1 LKTLTNGL
9 HETPAVR
16 STGSEEAFSLGFGN
30 VQLDMKR
37 YLFLTSLAVFLLTTS
52 VTFAQDSC
60 QAQFAGGEP
69 PIIINS
75 KMTNKY
81 RELCNSAYS
90 VGHSGL
96 TRTPL
101 WAAEHLTRDRLF
113 DAKGLKRS
121 NNFRADSRLP
131 YNERSELADYA
142 HSGYDRG
149 HMAPSADF
157 GDPTSQGESFLFS
170 NMIPQD
176 HNNNTGIHEGIETAV
191 RKEVK
196 KRGELYVITGPLF
209 QGTKLESLKGRVI
222 IPTGI
227 FKCLYDQNRKEAGC
241 YLEQNA
247 PEPNYNTI
255 TVAEIEKMA
264 GINLF
269 PALSADVKSRL
280 MNLPIAKPRGRKGN

>member
-1 LKTLTNGL
+1 M
-9 HETPAVR
+9 R
-16 STGSEEAFSLGFGN
+16 
-30 VQLDMKR
+30 Q
-37 YLFLTSLAVFLLTTS
+37 
-52 VTFAQDSC
+52 
-60 QAQFAGGEP
+60 
-69 PIIINS
+69 IIIALCLLLSISVVYASNCS
-75 KMTNKY
+75 EPFVGGQAPSITNPKMAAKY
-81 RELCNSAYS
+81 RELCNQAYA
-90 VGHSGL
+90 VGHSGI

-101 WAAEHLTRDRLF
+101 WAAEHLTRDRLL

-121 NNFRADSRLP
+121 NSFRADSRLP
-131 YNERSELADYA
+131 YNERAELSDYA
-142 HSGYDRG
+142 RSGYDRG

-157 GDPTSQGESFLFS
+157 GDSSSQDESFLLS

-176 HNNNTGIHEGIETAV
+176 HNNNTGIHEGIESAV

-227 FKCLYDQNRKEAGC
+227 FKCLYDPSRKEAGC

-247 PEPNYNTI
+247 PGPDYSAA
-255 TVAEIEKMA
+255 TVAEIEKQA

-269 PALSADVKSRL
+269 PALSADIKNRL
-280 MNLPIAKPRGRKGN
+280 MQLPAAKPRGRKGNR

>member
-1 LKTLTNGL
+1 MIN
-9 HETPAVR
+9 
-16 STGSEEAFSLGFGN
+16 
-30 VQLDMKR
+30 
-37 YLFLTSLAVFLLTTS
+37 YLFLLTVALSTAS
-52 VTFAQDSC
+52 ATIAQNFC
-60 QAQFAGGEP
+60 QEQFAGGESP
-69 PIIINS
+69 VITNP

-81 RELCNSAYS
+81 SELCNSAYA

-96 TRTPL
+96 TSTPL

-121 NNFRADSRLP
+121 NNFRGDSRLP

-142 HSGYDRG
+142 RSGYDRG

-157 GDPTSQGESFLFS
+157 GDPTSQDESFLLS

-209 QGTKLESLKGRVI
+209 QGAKLESLKGRVI

-241 YLEQNA
+241 YLEKNA
-247 PEPNYNTI
+247 PGPDYNTI

-269 PALSADVKSRL
+269 PALSADVKNRL